1 MRCFVNKQIMRIIG
15 IVGLSLLP
23 GLSHALDLN
32 KVVDGVQAFYDS
44 KGSLQATFSQVVK
57 RPYRPGSQKAT
68 PRTGVA
74 FFQKPGKMRWDYQ
87 VPEQEYYVSDGTTL
101 WIYEVKKNIA
111 YKKNIENSRLY
122 NSMKFLFGAGN
133 LREEF
138 NLSLGKTG
146 DNEVELVLIPKAG
159 EQVFK
164 KLVLVVD
171 AKTYEIQRTVLT
183 DPGDAISTIAF
194 QDVNYG
200 EIENPEWFA
209 WEPGEGIEVQVL
221 DQNDSGG
228 R

>member
-1 MRCFVNKQIMRIIG
+1 MRCSVNRILNR
-15 IVGLSLLP
+15 IVWIVSLCFLP
-23 GLSHALDLN
+23 GTVAAIDLN
-32 KVVDGVQAFYDS
+32 EVVDGVQGFYDS
-44 KGSLQATFSQVVK
+44 KGSLRASFSQVVQ

-87 VPEQEYYVSDGTTL
+87 VPDQEYYVSDGTTL

-122 NSMKFLFGAGN
+122 NSMKFLFGAGK

-146 DNEVELVLIPKAG
+146 DKEIELVLIPKAG

-171 AKTYEIQRTVLT
+171 AKTYEIKRTVLT
-183 DPGDAISTIAF
+183 DPGDAISTISF
-194 QDVNYG
+194 EDVTYG
-200 EIENPEWFA
+200 EIDNPEWFA
-209 WEPGEGIEVQVL
+209 WQPGEGIEVQNL
-221 DQNDSGG
+221 DQPEPGG
-228 R
+228 K